1 MNTKCDQ
8 GLWSQIQLWG
18 VDHKMQSTPQNAE
31 WDTLEWTLGCGC
43 SSAWGASDHTRDPP
57 PGACEL
63 EKLSRQTFRC
73 AGGTPILIGLSS
85 QIGRLAA
92 LPPHPH
98 AMNRM
103 QVGTKCTHE
112 KHGSIFKH
120 RMRWMQKGSQRSHIM
135 RSPHPHKMRGH
146 GRERLGLKACS
157 PRMRAVTGEGRET
170 CTP

>member
-1 MNTKCDQ
+1 MDSRLRMLLCMGT
-8 GLWSQIQLWG
+8 
-18 VDHKMQSTPQNAE
+18 
-31 WDTLEWTLGCGC
+31 
-43 SSAWGASDHTRDPP
+43 SDHTRDPP
-57 PGACEL
+57 PGASEL

-73 AGGTPILIGLSS
+73 VGGTPILIGLSS

-112 KHGSIFKH
+112 KHGSIFRH
-120 RMRWMQKGSQRSHIM
+120 RMRWMQRGSQRGHKM

-157 PRMRAVTGEGRET
+157 PRMRAVTGEGQET
-170 CTP
+170 STKLPTAWCHRFQRPAHTPAHTRKGELYQCVN